1 MLQTHIFYCRFFER
15 SHLKPMAAV
24 EDLNTMQP
32 TRRAFLGHIQSFFK
46 EKLRRIQ
53 CIYRANLGKI

>member
-1 MLQTHIFYCRFFER
+1 
-15 SHLKPMAAV
+15 MAAV